1 MFIFSGKSR
10 SCSGTFATCIAA
22 SKEYLTRRQIIFIY
36 LESTFYHL
44 CYRKVFFK
52 LVNFPRVVQE
62 NKIRCIIYYETN
74 TLYAVV
80 TTAWSRNE
88 RQKDS
93 DRRSTENVL
102 KQKSSNINK
111 IKKQQKTTS
120 RCSYEEHIGT
130 RHPLALMFTRYS
142 KMQLSCIPH
151 KPIQQSHYVL
161 PAVYTQLF
169 IAYITTV
176 SSCTRR

>member
-111 IKKQQKTTS
+111 IKKTTKDDESVFIWRTHRYKTST
-120 RCSYEEHIGT
+120 C
-130 RHPLALMFTRYS
+130 PNVYS
-142 KMQLSCIPH
+142 IFKD
-151 KPIQQSHYVL
+151 
-161 PAVYTQLF
+161 ATQL
-169 IAYITTV
+169 YHTSLYNNHTTYYLPCIHNC
-176 SSCTRR
+176 S